1 MRFET
6 LKSAIGAVPESL
18 SGIPSKMRL
27 AALAATACLFAGP
40 TIAQSIT
47 FDQVL
52 ASPDDIEL
60 NFAYAKQEA
69 ATGRLQQSA
78 AALERILLNRPNYDT
93 ARLFYGIVLYRLA
106 DLEGA
111 IRELTLL
118 DGRELTPSQER
129 DRRRYLALAQSR
141 ADPWR
146 FSARYTL
153 GGRIDS
159 NPGRFSDTAL
169 NVVLA
174 EEDVDGAIVGLSQ
187 FRVERD
193 LENGRGDFLFF
204 QSNGHINEFFD
215 TDNADLIHSRAK
227 LGASFHGV
235 VTRITPYA
243 YYSNS
248 WLQHERFRS
257 RLGGGLDVA
266 LALNSQVE
274 LHVKG
279 FAVDEDY
286 RVTDFS
292 PVGSRRD
299 GWYKSVRAGAKWK
312 VNDRQS
318 FGFSGFGARKDA
330 DDNGFDYDSHGI
342 RMKSLSLLGEGAYL
356 SLSAAYTWTD
366 YDRPDN
372 FLSSTITREDKRLYL
387 RAAAGAPLE
396 TLFKSLDVELPESIG
411 DVVAQIGVSYTD
423 QSSTISLI
431 DYDNLSVDVL
441 FTKRLTF

>member
-6 LKSAIGAVPESL
+6 LKSAIGAARSSL
-18 SGIPSKMRL
+18 SGISAKVRP
-27 AALAATACLFAGP
+27 AALVSMICLIPGTAF
-40 TIAQSIT
+40 AQSIT

-60 NFAYAKQEA
+60 NFAYARQEA

-118 DGRELTPSQER
+118 DGRELTSSQER
-129 DRRRYLALAQSR
+129 DRKRYLALAQSR
-141 ADPWR
+141 AEPWR
-146 FSARYTL
+146 ISARYTL
-153 GGRIDS
+153 GGRIGS
-159 NPGRFSDTAL
+159 NPGRFSDTTL
-169 NVVLA
+169 NSVLA
-174 EEDVDGAIVGLSQ
+174 KEDADGAIVGRSQ

-204 QSNGHINEFFD
+204 QSNGYINEFFD
-215 TDNADLIHSRAK
+215 TDSADLIYSRVK

-235 VTRITPYA
+235 ATRITPYT

-257 RLGGGLDVA
+257 RLGGGLDMA

-274 LHVKG
+274 LYVKG
-279 FAVDEDY
+279 FAADEDY
-286 RVTDFS
+286 RATDFS
-292 PVGSRRD
+292 VVGSRRN
-299 GWYKSVRAGAKWK
+299 GWYKSVKAGAKWK
-312 VNDRQS
+312 MNDRQS
-318 FGFSGFGARKDA
+318 FEVTGFGARKDA
-330 DDNGFDYDSHGI
+330 DDNGFDYDARGI
-342 RMKSLSLLGEGAYL
+342 RLKSLSLLGEGAYL
-356 SLSAAYTWTD
+356 SLTAAYTWTD

-372 FLSSTITREDKRLYL
+372 YLSNTITREDERLYL

-411 DVVAQIGVSYTD
+411 DVVAQVGVSYTD
-423 QSSTISLI
+423 QSSSIPLI